1 VNPEKVLTLLRKSC
15 LTLPEAYETTSFGHP
30 TFRVGRSGKKT
41 FAVFENYRGEDTIC
55 VKATLEDQ
63 ALLVLDPRFFVAP
76 YVGKH
81 GWTSMRTA
89 MKGVS
94 IDWSEVEDLVRESYR
109 LVAPKSALA
118 QLMKLEESRPRPFRG
133 KASKKRTSKKRKKK

>member
-1 VNPEKVLTLLRKSC
+1 MDPEKVLTRLRKMC
-15 LTLPEAYETTSFGHP
+15 LALPEAYETTTFGHP
-30 TFRVGRSGKKT
+30 TFRAGPGKKT

-55 VKATLEDQ
+55 VKATHEDQ

-89 MKGVS
+89 GSV
-94 IDWSEVEDLVRESYR
+94 DWGEVEDLVRESYR
-109 LVAPKSALA
+109 LVATSSMLA
-118 QLMKLEESRPRPFRG
+118 KLEAKRPAPKRG
-133 KASKKRTSKKRKKK
+133 RKKKKK

>member
-1 VNPEKVLTLLRKSC
+1 VDPERFLARLRRSC
-15 LTLPEAYETTSFGHP
+15 LALPEAYETTSFGHP
-30 TFRVGRSGKKT
+30 TFRAGRSGKKT

-55 VKATLEDQ
+55 VKATVEDQ

-89 MKGVS
+89 GAL
-94 IDWSEVEDLVRESYR
+94 DWGEVEDLVRESYR
-109 LVAPKSALA
+109 LVATKSMLA
-118 QLMKLEESRPRPFRG
+118 KLEERRPAR
-133 KASKKRTSKKRKKK
+133 KRKKK

>member
-1 VNPEKVLTLLRKSC
+1 VDPEKVLTRLRKLC
-15 LTLPEAYETTSFGHP
+15 LGLPEAYETTSFGHP
-30 TFRVGRSGKKT
+30 TFRAGRSGKKT

-55 VKATLEDQ
+55 VKATMEDQ

-89 MKGVS
+89 GA
-94 IDWSEVEDLVRESYR
+94 IEWGEVEDLVRESYR
-109 LVAPKSALA
+109 LVATKSMLA
-118 QLMKLEESRPRPFRG
+118 KLEERRP
-133 KASKKRTSKKRKKK
+133 AKKRKKK

>member
-1 VNPEKVLTLLRKSC
+1 MDPEKVLTRLRRTC
-15 LTLPEAYETTSFGHP
+15 LALPEAYETTSFGHP
-30 TFRVGRSGKKT
+30 TFRAGRTGKKT

-89 MKGVS
+89 GA
-94 IDWSEVEDLVRESYR
+94 IDWTEVEDLVRESYR
-109 LVAPKSALA
+109 LVALKSMLA
-118 QLMKLEESRPRPFRG
+118 KLEESRPR
-133 KASKKRTSKKRKKK
+133 RKK

>member
-1 VNPEKVLTLLRKSC
+1 MDPEKVLTRLRRTC
-15 LTLPEAYETTSFGHP
+15 LALPEACETTSFGHP
-30 TFRVGRSGKKT
+30 TFRAGRTGKKT

-89 MKGVS
+89 GA
-94 IDWSEVEDLVRESYR
+94 IDWTEVEDLVRESYR
-109 LVAPKSALA
+109 LVALKSMIA
-118 QLMKLEESRPRPFRG
+118 KLEESRPR
-133 KASKKRTSKKRKKK
+133 RKK

>member
-1 VNPEKVLTLLRKSC
+1 MDPQKVLTRLRKLC
-15 LTLPEAYETTSFGHP
+15 LALPEAYETTSFGHP
-30 TFRVGRSGKKT
+30 TFRAGRTGKKT

-55 VKATLEDQ
+55 VKATMEDQ

-89 MKGVS
+89 GA
-94 IDWSEVEDLVRESYR
+94 IEWDEVEDLVRESYR
-109 LVAPKSALA
+109 LVATKSMLA
-118 QLMKLEESRPRPFRG
+118 KLVERRPG
-133 KASKKRTSKKRKKK
+133 KKRKKK

>member
-1 VNPEKVLTLLRKSC
+1 MIC
-15 LTLPEAYETTSFGHP
+15 LALPAAYETTSFGHP
-30 TFRVGRSGKKT
+30 TFRAGRTGKKT

-76 YVGKH
+76 HVGKHGWTPMGTAGGAEEEAGGEDEEALVFEPRFFVAPYVGKH

-89 MKGVS
+89 GA
-94 IDWSEVEDLVRESYR
+94 IDWTEVEE
-109 LVAPKSALA
+109 A
-118 QLMKLEESRPRPFRG
+118 
-133 KASKKRTSKKRKKK
+133 

>member
-1 VNPEKVLTLLRKSC
+1 VDPERVLTRLRKIC
-15 LTLPEAYETTSFGHP
+15 LALPEAYETTSFGHP
-30 TFRVGRSGKKT
+30 TFRAGRSGKKT

-63 ALLVLDPRFFVAP
+63 ALLVLDPQFFVAP
-76 YVGKH
+76 YIGKH
-81 GWTSMRTA
+81 GWTSMRTS

-109 LVAPKSALA
+109 RVAPKAMLA
-118 QLMKLEESRPRPFRG
+118 KLDESRPRPKRPRKPIK
-133 KASKKRTSKKRKKK
+133 KAKK

>member
-1 VNPEKVLTLLRKSC
+1 VNPEKVLARLRKTC
-15 LTLPEAYETTSFGHP
+15 LALPEAYETTSFGHP
-30 TFRVGRSGKKT
+30 TFRAGKSGKKT

-63 ALLVLDPRFFVAP
+63 ALLVLDPRYFVAP

-89 MKGVS
+89 GAL
-94 IDWSEVEDLVRESYR
+94 DWDEVAELVLESYR
-109 LVAPKSALA
+109 LVAPRSLREKLGERPPGPARRKSA
-118 QLMKLEESRPRPFRG
+118 
-133 KASKKRTSKKRKKK
+133 KRTKKK

>member
-15 LTLPEAYETTSFGHP
+15 LALPEAYETTSFGHP
-30 TFRVGRSGKKT
+30 TFRAGRSGKKT
-41 FAVFENYRGEDTIC
+41 FAVFENYRGEDSIC

-63 ALLVLDPRFFVAP
+63 ALLILDPRFFVAP

-89 MKGVS
+89 GA

-118 QLMKLEESRPRPFRG
+118 QLMKLEESRPGPLR
-133 KASKKRTSKKRKKK
+133 SKTSKTSKKRKKK

>member
-1 VNPEKVLTLLRKSC
+1 VYPKKVLTRLRKLC
-15 LTLPEAYETTSFGHP
+15 LALPEAYETTSFGHP
-30 TFRVGRSGKKT
+30 TFRAGRTGKKT

-89 MKGVS
+89 GTF
-94 IDWSEVEDLVRESYR
+94 DWREVEDLVLESYR
-109 LVAPKSALA
+109 LVAPKTLLA
-118 QLMKLEESRPRPFRG
+118 NLDENRPRPR
-133 KASKKRTSKKRKKK
+133 KRKKK

>member
-1 VNPEKVLTLLRKSC
+1 VDPEKVLKRLRMIC
-15 LTLPEAYETTSFGHP
+15 LALPEAYETTSFGHP
-30 TFRVGRSGKKT
+30 TFRAGRTGKKT

-89 MKGVS
+89 GG
-94 IDWSEVEDLVRESYR
+94 IDWTEVEDLVRESYR
-109 LVAPKSALA
+109 LVALKSMLA
-118 QLMKLEESRPRPFRG
+118 KLEESRPRPQ
-133 KASKKRTSKKRKKK
+133 KSKTRKKK

>member
-1 VNPEKVLTLLRKSC
+1 VEPKKVLTRLRKLC
-15 LTLPEAYETTSFGHP
+15 LALPEAYETTSFGHP
-30 TFRVGRSGKKT
+30 TFRAGRSGKKT

-55 VKATLEDQ
+55 VKATMEDQ

-89 MKGVS
+89 GAL
-94 IDWSEVEDLVRESYR
+94 DWGEVEDLVRESYR
-109 LVAPKSALA
+109 LVATKSMLA
-118 QLMKLEESRPRPFRG
+118 KLEERRPAR
-133 KASKKRTSKKRKKK
+133 KRKKK

>member
-1 VNPEKVLTLLRKSC
+1 MEPEKVLTRLRKIC
-15 LTLPEAYETTSFGHP
+15 LALPEAYETTSFGHP
-30 TFRVGRSGKKT
+30 TFRAGGTGRKT

-89 MKGVS
+89 GG
-94 IDWSEVEDLVRESYR
+94 IDWGEVEDLVRESYR
-109 LVAPKSALA
+109 RVATKS
-118 QLMKLEESRPRPFRG
+118 QLSKLDEGRARP
-133 KASKKRTSKKRKKK
+133 KKRRKK

>member
-1 VNPEKVLTLLRKSC
+1 MDPQKVLARLRKFC
-15 LTLPEAYETTSFGHP
+15 LGLPEAYETSSFGHP
-30 TFRVGRSGKKT
+30 TFRAGGTGKRT

-89 MKGVS
+89 GS
-94 IDWSEVEDLVRESYR
+94 IEWGEVEDLVRESYR
-109 LVAPKSALA
+109 LVAPKSLLA
-118 QLMKLEESRPRPFRG
+118 KLDSRP
-133 KASKKRTSKKRKKK
+133 KKPKKK

>member
-1 VNPEKVLTLLRKSC
+1 VDPEKVLTRLRKMC
-15 LTLPEAYETTSFGHP
+15 LALPEAYETTTFGHP
-30 TFRVGRSGKKT
+30 TFRAGPGKKT

-55 VKATLEDQ
+55 VKATHEDQ

-89 MKGVS
+89 GSV
-94 IDWSEVEDLVRESYR
+94 DWGEVEDLVRESYR
-109 LVAPKSALA
+109 LVATSSMLA
-118 QLMKLEESRPRPFRG
+118 KLEAKRPAPKRG
-133 KASKKRTSKKRKKK
+133 RKKKKK

>member
-1 VNPEKVLTLLRKSC
+1 VDPEKVLTRLRRIC
-15 LTLPEAYETTSFGHP
+15 LALPEAYETTSFGHP
-30 TFRVGRSGKKT
+30 TFRAGRTGKKT

-89 MKGVS
+89 GA
-94 IDWSEVEDLVRESYR
+94 IDWTEVEDLVRESYR
-109 LVAPKSALA
+109 LVALKSMIA
-118 QLMKLEESRPRPFRG
+118 KLEESRPR
-133 KASKKRTSKKRKKK
+133 RKK